1 MPFQGATYCTF
12 MSELQLP
19 GQSSKSLAS
28 SAQGDREEEHNFPL
42 PTQYI
47 PAQDVTSQI
56 EEQLSVALHG

>member
-1 MPFQGATYCTF
+1 MPFQETTHCTF
-12 MSELQLP
+12 TSELQLP

-28 SAQGDREEEHNFPL
+28 SAQGGRKEEHNFPL

-47 PAQDVTSQI
+47 PTQDVTSQI